1 MEFPKPGFNLRE
13 AIDQI
18 NAGDDLSRLPD
29 EELVIS
35 ERAQIPEPNL
45 KTRCRKEGFGCD
57 ISTSGSS
64 QNILIAFSKQN
75 MLLEAVNIT
84 PRCHF

>member
-1 MEFPKPGFNLRE
+1 MLITCELSTSNTLLTILIIHREINILMEFPKPGFNLRG

-35 ERAQIPEPNL
+35 ESADSGAQP
-45 KTRCRKEGFGCD
+45 
-57 ISTSGSS
+57 
-64 QNILIAFSKQN
+64 
-75 MLLEAVNIT
+75 
-84 PRCHF
+84 

>member
-1 MEFPKPGFNLRE
+1 MEFPKPGFNLRG

-35 ERAQIPEPNL
+35 GSADSGAAQP
-45 KTRCRKEGFGCD
+45 
-57 ISTSGSS
+57 
-64 QNILIAFSKQN
+64 
-75 MLLEAVNIT
+75 
-84 PRCHF
+84 

>member
-35 ERAQIPEPNL
+35 GSADSGAQP
-45 KTRCRKEGFGCD
+45 
-57 ISTSGSS
+57 
-64 QNILIAFSKQN
+64 
-75 MLLEAVNIT
+75 
-84 PRCHF
+84 